1 MITIDPLIEQALE
14 SSYTRAHL
22 VTLELNGVTLRYTE
36 NGFDLDYDGNTWLA
50 NGLLLDMGE
59 PRYTAE
65 LRVNETDLSFTAA
78 DLTTLAIIL
87 NNPQYNRRVTV
98 DRVYLDDD
106 GDIIGEPIRL
116 NNWRIVGWTSGDEV
130 DGESVIALRMASE
143 FADWQKPSGRRTTQA
158 SQQRFYPNDKGL
170 EFAASVNK
178 ELRWGGE

>member
-1 MITIDPLIEQALE
+1 MIVIDPAIEAALL
-14 SSYTRAHL
+14 SDYTRAHL

-36 NGFDLDYDGNTWLA
+36 NGYDLDYAGNTWLA
-50 NGLLLDMGE
+50 NGLLLDMGN
-59 PRYTAE
+59 PKYTAE

-106 GDIIGEPIRL
+106 GEIVGDPIRL

-130 DGESVIALRMASE
+130 SGESIIALRMASE
-143 FADWQKPSGRRTTQA
+143 FADWQKPAGRRTTPA
-158 SQQRFYPNDKGL
+158 SQQRFYPTDLGL

-178 ELRWGGE
+178 EQRWGGE